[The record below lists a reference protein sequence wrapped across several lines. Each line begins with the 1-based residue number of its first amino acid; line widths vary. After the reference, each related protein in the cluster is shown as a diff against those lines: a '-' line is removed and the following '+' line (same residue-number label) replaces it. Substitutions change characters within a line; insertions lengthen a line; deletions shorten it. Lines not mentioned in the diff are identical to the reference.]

1 MTAKSK
7 RPFYVFAA
15 VAFLCC
21 MVMVAGVR
29 GSRAD
34 DGRSPLLAGPEILER
49 APTLI
54 PSTEVLGPVSEG
66 DPGATGGSGP
76 AGSDGSIPDLDRSP
90 VDSELESRDASAVE
104 DSGIGVLPQGSS
116 APPEGVDPS
125 ETPSTTD
132 DEPGIKARGHKKGK
146 GKDKDKN
153 GQGGPPGP
161 ETPADPPTN
170 PVAPETQSEDLEP
183 EAEPEPTP

>member
-34 DGRSPLLAGPEILER
+34 DGRSPLLAGPQILDR

-54 PSTEVLGPVSEG
+54 PSTDEPGSVTDG
-66 DPGATGGSGP
+66 DPGATGGAGP
-76 AGSDGSIPDLDRSP
+76 GGSDAPTPDLGRP
-90 VDSELESRDASAVE
+90 PLESEIEGPEAREVPQ
-104 DSGIGVLPQGSS
+104 SGVGVL
-116 APPEGVDPS
+116 APPDFATPPEAVDPGV
-125 ETPSTTD
+125 TPPVTD
-132 DEPGIKARGHKKGK
+132 EEEPGTKGRGHKKDKDK
-146 GKDKDKN
+146 GKD

-161 ETPADPPTN
+161 ETPPAGPPTN
-170 PVAPETQSEDLEP
+170 PEAPETQSEDLEP
-183 EAEPEPTP
+183 EAEPTP